1 LLFPKKIFKFG
12 LHQKKRADPIK
23 LGGKWD
29 EIPSLREYE
38 SILLKDDGRK
48 TAYLT
53 IVSLFTLWSQA
64 RNK

>member
-1 LLFPKKIFKFG
+1 LLSPKKIFKFG

-48 TAYLT
+48 KP
-53 IVSLFTLWSQA
+53 I
-64 RNK
+64 